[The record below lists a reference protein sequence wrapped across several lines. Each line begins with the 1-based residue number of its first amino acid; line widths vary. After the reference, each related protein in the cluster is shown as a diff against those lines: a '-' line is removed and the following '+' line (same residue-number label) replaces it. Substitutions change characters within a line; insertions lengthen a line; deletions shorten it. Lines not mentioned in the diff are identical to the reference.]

1 MKKFY
6 SFLKC
11 VVPVFFV
18 AMVLCG
24 FSFSLIYYLHKDS
37 MYANDPTNFAEN
49 ITPAAAPINV
59 VEDEINKENIGEE
72 FSNMFTELELHDST
86 LSVLSMEESSKL
98 IAEGRKTYENNGGP
112 SLIDVQKY
120 ISKCFEDDGFNS
132 LEAKSYIYH
141 MMLNSIDYIQS
152 AQGTLT
158 YAQVI
163 DDPFTVSFQTDI
175 LNHCSY
181 ESQMVNGCKAS
192 ELFVSDG
199 VEYIVDLK
207 TNKYSQALRN
217 TQEDFTISDNDR
229 VMTLDDGQLLAIN
242 RPDKSNLG
250 IASNACL
257 YPQSYAMSRLFQFD
271 MWNISEITQVLNRSC
286 AVVSG
291 KYRDTSFKM
300 YVDINTGIL
309 LKYEE
314 FDDNNE
320 RTGFFETTSLELN
333 QNINVKQFDKKN
345 YAEELKSI
353 N

>member
-1 MKKFY
+1 MKRIIKMM
-6 SFLKC
+6 S
-11 VVPVFFV
+11 VVCGVLFFV
-18 AMVLCG
+18 
-24 FSFSLIYYLHKDS
+24 FSYQ
-37 MYANDPTNFAEN
+37 ATNFAKN
-49 ITPAAAPINV
+49 ITTAAAPINV

-112 SLIDVQKY
+112 NLIDVQKY

-271 MWNISEITQVLNRSC
+271 MWDISEITQVLNRSC

-333 QNINVKQFDKKN
+333 LNINVKQFDKKN